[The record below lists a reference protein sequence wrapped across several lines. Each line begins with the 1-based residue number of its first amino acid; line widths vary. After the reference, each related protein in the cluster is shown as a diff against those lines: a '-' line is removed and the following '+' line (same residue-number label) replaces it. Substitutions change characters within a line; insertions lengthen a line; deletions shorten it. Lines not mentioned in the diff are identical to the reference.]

1 MIKKN
6 MMIAAMAL
14 AMSVGIGSCSSAE
27 EPGGGS
33 VGNNGSVAGAVEIMP
48 AERKFAMDLLDKVM
62 EVSCEDENVV
72 VSPLSLSLAVSMTA
86 NGAQG
91 NTLQEILNTIYGPGM
106 SLEEMNRRCKTTVA
120 SLANRDDVGI
130 SLANSLWIDKT
141 YTVFDD
147 FISKTGDVFSAEV
160 RIVEDLTS
168 DDSRIALNSWVSDA
182 TGGKIAGILEGNI
195 ERRTAALVNALYL
208 CGRWAQPFDKDMT
221 EEGSFT
227 TSAGKTVKTSM
238 MRDRNSRRFVD
249 GGSYRSV
256 ILPLRG
262 DLEMEIVL
270 PSEKISPR
278 TILHMLASGDPRT
291 AEECIVDLSLPRF
304 SAEYGNSDMV
314 DIVKALGIKDAC
326 DGARSS
332 YGLLSPA
339 NFMIEKIIQKSRV
352 SVDENGVEAA
362 SATVLRGCLSPGS
375 EDKVVRLTVD
385 RPFLFIIRCT
395 QTGSILFNGIIN
407 SL

>member
-33 VGNNGSVAGAVEIMP
+33 VGNNGSGAVEIMP

-238 MRDRNSRRFVD
+238 MRDRNSRRF
-249 GGSYRSV
+249 
-256 ILPLRG
+256 
-262 DLEMEIVL
+262 EMEIVL

-332 YGLLSPA
+332 YGLLSPD